1 MDKCHSFFFSLL
13 LLRLL
18 FEMRWIGECWNSGR
32 VCCSGGSVTFRL
44 PAIPHIFVRLLT
56 DAPQF
61 WRSQSIRCDSWRYFE
76 GFWAV
81 RWGFDPIQVF
91 FFLFK
96 GLHFEISNDIETIL
110 WYPPELLRDFL
121 FTFFFGSLAVL
132 RRSSTWNRTW
142 SDSLNS
148 NLIEFVNCFCLVL
161 LFY

>member
-1 MDKCHSFFFSLL
+1 MDKCHSFFFPLL

-56 DAPQF
+56 DAPRF

-91 FFLFK
+91 FFFK
-96 GLHFEISNDIETIL
+96 GLRFEISNDIETIL

-121 FTFFFGSLAVL
+121 FTFFFFGSLAVL
-132 RRSSTWNRTW
+132 GRSSTWNRTW
-142 SDSLNS
+142 PDSLNS
-148 NLIEFVNCFCLVL
+148 NLTEFVNCFCLVL
-161 LFY
+161 PFY